1 MDLSKVFDQYL
12 RDTKIPVLEYY
23 YTADNKLFVRWNN
36 CIAGFNMPLYI
47 IDGRVKQTI
56 KPTAKW
62 TAVNDASS
70 LIPTI
75 STSTITSP

>member
-1 MDLSKVFDQYL
+1 M
-12 RDTKIPVLEYY
+12 
-23 YTADNKLFVRWNN
+23 RWNN

-70 LIPTI
+70 FNPDYLNKYYY
-75 STSTITSP
+75 ITVKK